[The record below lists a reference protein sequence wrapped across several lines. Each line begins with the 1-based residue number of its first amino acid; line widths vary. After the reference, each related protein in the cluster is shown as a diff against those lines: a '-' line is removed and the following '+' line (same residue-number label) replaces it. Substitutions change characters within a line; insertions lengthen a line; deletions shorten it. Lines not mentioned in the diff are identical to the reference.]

1 MTRMRASQQEQT
13 GGVGVS
19 ETMGAFERIG
29 WGPARNEEH
38 DLGTDLWLAVRD
50 VRRFDLGMMVGAQV
64 KGGPSWFGEPKRDN
78 QGALEGWWFRY
89 GQSHFDYWLQHKIPH
104 LVVLYD
110 LDERLAYW
118 VHVTNEA
125 VIPTGVESKIL
136 IPKINTV
143 DYEHLDDLIEVAA
156 SGLAGVPWEGSI
168 WKAGAAIPLVE
179 HLRHALMVPRLIA
192 PHPNAGRGK
201 PITADQAVAMLMQAR
216 LGELARYA
224 MEYPEIPAMTDAPES
239 EDWNWRFAGAV
250 YARVTASDIEPLIRS
265 VDDAPTAS
273 QRAVAG
279 AAAAS
284 ALIENCDSEAA
295 IDLIDPLIA
304 SDEHAAVDQNWLRV
318 QRARAHAE
326 IGQMERAHEDAIA
339 AQGTR
344 ALAPHDATA
353 GAVSAATAVLLFNT
367 AAAATDLETV
377 FTSADTA
384 SGWWRSQGVSN
395 ALGHAHDQTFERWG
409 GVDGRDDDGA
419 HDQLAAAE
427 MTASHT
433 GDQAGWSHLAS
444 RRAKDLLIRTTR
456 HADPAD
462 AATALSALRM
472 AGDHRALV
480 QAIQRLADDGPAL
493 AVTVAAAEVSPAT
506 ATRTTAHADLSF
518 AEHGGDLF
526 DEPTATRVC
535 TWALKTL
542 RNPEAFV
549 ARTRPSYAVHMV
561 VLEALAGVVRG
572 SDPDAR
578 RSVAEVLLALEPQ
591 EQVLATKWAQVVRQL
606 PHSAWNA
613 GDADQAD
620 SVARQHS
627 YPLDGVLL
635 GVATRLGSDAARQH
649 LLSRVASGSYN
660 DLNGIA
666 DVRELDDQLVKP
678 QIATLAGSARGI
690 ITDAQEGH
698 YGIGVDAVYA
708 LTLLDLWHPDVAEWE
723 PVLEVLASDAVSV
736 DNKSATLTLL
746 AEQSQ
751 RIPGGIRTQLIP
763 TARRI
768 AAREGAPTPGL
779 FPGHADAAA
788 EATTLGMALGAFDA
802 AEASAQ
808 VTRLLTGSTDDRYWA
823 AVIAGRGDDPLQRGA
838 LLSLIADNNPH
849 VRAAACAG
857 LARIA
862 AQVSD
867 PIVFAALRAC
877 AEDPG
882 RAVAIQLAYGLGWI
896 ARGQTDEANEVV
908 AQIRQSLQTHPSAF
922 VRHLASDE

>member
-1 MTRMRASQQEQT
+1 
-13 GGVGVS
+13 
-19 ETMGAFERIG
+19 MGAFERIG

-64 KGGPSWFGEPKRDN
+64 KGGSSWFGEPKRGD
-78 QGALEGWWFRY
+78 QGVLEGWWFRY
-89 GQSHFDYWLQHKIPH
+89 GQSHFDYWLQHNIPH

-118 VHVTNEA
+118 VHVTNAA
-125 VIPTGVESKIL
+125 VISTGVESKIL
-136 IPKINTV
+136 VPKTNTV
-143 DYEHLDDLIEVAA
+143 DHEHLDDLIEVAA

-168 WKAGAAIPLVE
+168 WRGGAAIPLAE
-179 HLRHALMVPRLIA
+179 HLRHALMVPRLVA

-201 PITADQAVAMLMQAR
+201 PITAEQAVAMLMQAR
-216 LGELARYA
+216 LFELAQYA
-224 MEYPEIPAMTDAPES
+224 REYPEIPAMTDAPES
-239 EDWNWRFAGAV
+239 EEWNWRFAGAV
-250 YARVTASDIEPLIRS
+250 HARVTASDIEPLIRS
-265 VDDAPTAS
+265 VDAASTAS
-273 QRAVAG
+273 QRAAAG

-284 ALIENCDSEAA
+284 GLIENCDSEAA
-295 IDLIDPLIA
+295 IDLIDRLMA
-304 SDEHAAVDQNWLRV
+304 SDEHGAVDQNWLRV

-326 IGQMERAHEDAIA
+326 IGQIERAHEDAIA

-344 ALAPHDATA
+344 ALAPNDATA
-353 GAVSAATAVLLFNT
+353 GAVSAAAAVLLFNT

-384 SGWWRSQGVSN
+384 SGWWRSQTISN
-395 ALGHAHDQTFERWG
+395 ALGRAHDQSFGRWA
-409 GVDGRDDDGA
+409 GVDGGDDDGA

-433 GDQAGWSHLAS
+433 GDQAGWSNLAS

-462 AATALSALRM
+462 AATALSAMRM
-472 AGDHRALV
+472 AGDDRALV
-480 QAIQRLADDGPAL
+480 QAIERLADDGPAH
-493 AVTVAAAEVSPAT
+493 AVTVAAGEVSPAT
-506 ATRTTAHADLSF
+506 ATRTTAHADLRF
-518 AEHGGDLF
+518 ADRGGDLF
-526 DEPTATRVC
+526 DQPTATRVC
-535 TWALKTL
+535 KWALETL

-549 ARTRPSYAVHMV
+549 ARTRPSYAVPMV
-561 VLEALAGVVRG
+561 VLEALASVVRA
-572 SDPDAR
+572 SDPDAQ
-578 RSVAEVLLALEPQ
+578 RSVADVLLALEPQ

-620 SVARQHS
+620 SAARQHS

-649 LLSRVASGSYN
+649 LLSRVASGFYN
-660 DLNGIA
+660 DLNGVA
-666 DVRELDDQLVKP
+666 DVRDLDAQLAKP
-678 QIATLAGSARGI
+678 QIATLAGSARRI
-690 ITDAQEGH
+690 ITDAQEGR
-698 YGIGVDAVYA
+698 YGIGVDTVRT
-708 LTLLDLWHPDVAEWE
+708 LTLLNLWHPDVAEWE
-723 PVLEVLASDAVSV
+723 PVLEVLASDAVPV

-746 AEQSQ
+746 AEQAP
-751 RIPGGIRTQLIP
+751 RIPDDIRARLIP

-768 AAREGAPTPGL
+768 AAREGAATPGL
-779 FPGHADAAA
+779 FRGDGDAAA
-788 EATTLGMALGAFDA
+788 EATTLGMALGAFDSN
-802 AEASAQ
+802 EASAQ

-838 LLSLIADNNPH
+838 LLSLIGDNNPH

-857 LARIA
+857 LARTA
-862 AQVSD
+862 AQSSD
-867 PIVFAALRAC
+867 PLVFAALQAC

-896 ARGQTDEANEVV
+896 AQGQTDETNDVA
-908 AQIRQSLQTHPSAF
+908 AQIRQRLQAHPSAF
-922 VRHLASDE
+922 VRHLASEE